1 MCTDL
6 SDWSTLYVAGRLH
19 KQVTHLMAPSAT
31 LAAAQEANLDSA
43 VAAALL
49 LLPPSF
55 SSIEFYKVI
64 CGISYMADIRMAFAE
79 DTRKVVPPSQIS
91 MLFVLFAAV
100 T

>member
-1 MCTDL
+1 MLTLLNANMQHIKYGVVATSAMCTDL

-19 KQVTHLMAPSAT
+19 KPVTHLMAPSPT

-64 CGISYMADIRMAFAE
+64 CGIS
-79 DTRKVVPPSQIS
+79 
-91 MLFVLFAAV
+91 
-100 T
+100 